1 MAVDLRELENV
12 NPWEH
17 WYYLA
22 KAEAILRLL
31 PSDKTIFRE
40 VTDVGAGSTFFS
52 QYLSKYMPGAEF
64 ICVDPNYSSSSQKFS
79 SNITMLQQFDSRH
92 SDLLLFMDVLE
103 HVEDDLAL
111 VLDYIENAKVGAQVV
126 ITVPAF
132 MSLWSSHD
140 VYLGHF
146 RRYRRSELE
155 KVVASAGLKIQSS
168 HYLFS
173 SLLPVVYLLRRLG
186 YRKNS
191 GSNMTE
197 LPRSINA
204 ILLRIHQFENRFIR
218 NSLFGLSVVLVA
230 NKV

>member
-1 MAVDLRELENV
+1 MDLRELENV
-12 NPWEH
+12 NPWGH

-31 PSDKTIFRE
+31 PSNRTSFKE

-52 QYLSKYMPGAEF
+52 QYLSKYIPAGNF
-64 ICVDPNYSSSSQKFS
+64 ICVDPNYSKPSQTISSQ
-79 SNITMLQQFDSRH
+79 IIMLQQFDSRH
-92 SDLLLFMDVLE
+92 SDLFLFMDVLE

-111 VLDYIENAKVGAQVV
+111 LLEYVEEAKAGAKVV

-132 MSLWSSHD
+132 MSLWSTHD

-146 RRYRRSELE
+146 RRYRKSDLE
-155 KVVASAGLKIQSS
+155 KLVTSAGLEIETS

-173 SLLPVVYLLRRLG
+173 SLLPVVYFLRRLG

-197 LPRSINA
+197 LPRSINS
-204 ILLRIHQFENRFIR
+204 ILLRIHQFEHRYIR
-218 NSLFGLSVVLVA
+218 NPFFGLSVVLVA
-230 NKV
+230 KKLA

>member
-1 MAVDLRELENV
+1 MDLRELENV
-12 NPWEH
+12 NPWKH

-31 PSDKTIFRE
+31 PSDKSNFQE

-52 QYLSKYMPGAEF
+52 QYLSIHMPASNF
-64 ICVDPNYSSSSQKFS
+64 ICVDPNYNSPSETISRQ
-79 SNITMLQQFDSRH
+79 ITMLQQIDSHR
-92 SDLLLFMDVLE
+92 SDLFLFMDVLE

-111 VLDYIENAKVGAQVV
+111 LLEYLENAKAGAKVV

-132 MSLWSSHD
+132 MSLWSIHD

-146 RRYRRSELE
+146 RRYRKSDLE
-155 KVVASAGLKIQSS
+155 KVVASAGLEIESS

-173 SLLPVVYLLRRLG
+173 SLLPVVYFLRRLG

-197 LPRSINA
+197 LPRTINS
-204 ILLRIHQFENRFIR
+204 ILLRIHQFEHRYIR
-218 NSLFGLSVVLVA
+218 NPFFGLSVVLVA
-230 NKV
+230 KK